1 MRSRPISLPL
11 AALALIPMLV
21 SACSSPATV
30 DNSGSNGGGAT
41 SSGSAGVPAALQK
54 VYDAVQAQ
62 TGDQRRQTLLDL
74 AKQEGGEVSYYSTT
88 APDDLK
94 PVLDKFQADTG
105 VKVNL
110 YAGGNAAV
118 AQRVLQEAAA
128 NKVGADV
135 IQSGTS
141 ELQLMNK
148 QNVLADIQSPYREQI
163 LEAGRHQKWLAPY
176 VVATLVAWNTK
187 NVKDPPKSLEDV
199 FTRFPGKLA
208 LTASDWDWFATVV
221 KEYLVGEKGMT
232 EEAAIDLVRKGVK
245 GAKVQDDFTLGAQ
258 LLAAGE
264 VDVYPE
270 MFHHYLPDFLGKG
283 APIAWEPAIQ
293 PIFLSVVGA
302 SITNAT
308 KHPAAALLLVEY
320 LLSDAQP
327 ILAENGRTVANTS
340 VKGGLDP
347 NKYKIVP
354 IPDGSQFS
362 QEETDKWEG
371 LWTDLL
377 QSK

>member
-1 MRSRPISLPL
+1 LRSRPITLPL
-11 AALALIPMLV
+11 AALALIALLV

-30 DNSGSNGGGAT
+30 DDSGSTGGGSA
-41 SSGSAGVPAALQK
+41 SGGSAGVPAALQK
-54 VYDAVQAQ
+54 VYDAVKDQ
-62 TGDQRRQTLLDL
+62 TGDQRRQTLVDL
-74 AKQEGGEVSYYSTT
+74 AKQEGGEVSYYSTM
-88 APDDLK
+88 DDQ
-94 PVLDKFQADTG
+94 PEVLDKFQQDTG
-105 VKVNL
+105 IKINM
-110 YAGGNAAV
+110 YAGGNASI

-135 IQSGTS
+135 IQAGTS
-141 ELQLMNK
+141 ELQLMNE
-148 QNVLADIQSPYREQI
+148 QNVLADLQSPYRDQI

-176 VVATLVAWNTK
+176 VVASLVAWNTN

-208 LTASDWDWFATVV
+208 LTAGDWDWFATVV

-232 EEAAIDLVRKGVK
+232 EEAAIDLVRQGAK
-245 GAKVQDDFTLGAQ
+245 GAQVQDDFTLNAQ

-270 MFHHYLPDFLGKG
+270 MFHHYLGDFERDK

-302 SITNAT
+302 SVTNAT

-320 LLSDAQP
+320 LLSDGQP
-327 ILAENGRTVANTS
+327 VLAENGRTVANTS
-340 VKGGLDP
+340 VKSGLDP
-347 NKYKIVP
+347 DKYKFVP
-354 IPDGSQFS
+354 IPVGSEFS
-362 QEETDKWEG
+362 KEETEKWEG
-371 LWTDLL
+371 LWTDIL
-377 QSK
+377 QAK

>member
-1 MRSRPISLPL
+1 MLLPL
-11 AALALIPMLV
+11 AALASIAMLV

-30 DNSGSNGGGAT
+30 GDSGAT
-41 SSGSAGVPAALQK
+41 TSGTAGVPAALQE
-54 VYDAVQAQ
+54 VYDAVEGQ
-62 TGDQRRQTLLDL
+62 TGDQRRQTLIDM

-88 APDDLK
+88 AQDDLN

-105 VKVNL
+105 IKVNL

-118 AQRVLQEAAA
+118 AQRILQEAAA

-141 ELQLMNK
+141 ELQLMNE
-148 QNVLADIQSPYREQI
+148 QNVLADIESPYRDQI
-163 LEAGRHQKWLAPY
+163 LEVGRNEKWLAPY
-176 VVATLVAWNTK
+176 VVASLVAWNTN
-187 NVKDPPKSLEDV
+187 NVKDPPTSLEDV
-199 FTRFPGKLA
+199 FTRFQGRLA
-208 LTASDWDWFATVV
+208 LTAGDWDWFAGVV
-221 KEYLVGEKGMT
+221 KDYLVGEKGMS
-232 EEAAIDLVRKGVK
+232 EEAAIEMVRQGAK

-270 MFHHYLPDFLGKG
+270 MFHHYVPDFLDKG

-308 KHPAAALLLVEY
+308 KHPAGALLLVEY

-327 ILAENGRTVANTS
+327 ILAANGRTVANTS
-340 VKGGLDP
+340 VQGGLDP
-347 NKYKIVP
+347 NKYKIFP

-362 QEETDKWEG
+362 PEETEKWEG
-371 LWTDLL
+371 LWTDIL